1 MKPSGWWWLLSVYV
15 TCFHPSLILA
25 IKRIIVNYSSQNLSS
40 VPPGLKPSTEDLD
53 LSLNR
58 IQALTAK
65 DFITTPR
72 LHFLNLSW
80 NILENIDMDA
90 FKSTPALE
98 ILDLSHNRLQNLLDQ
113 PYLLKTGRL
122 QLLDLSSNLFSI
134 MALGREF
141 STLKHLQWLGLSA
154 KSISNQDFTYIDNI
168 TLKTLFV
175 NANGL
180 QRYEE
185 NSLTEVRSEKAIIA
199 LSKSD
204 LDIAI
209 AVDVFEAFKEVE
221 FTLVD
226 SGMKVI
232 QQIHHREILRTVSLE
247 ISKVKT
253 TWHVLTS
260 CVNTILQSTI
270 RQLSFS
276 DLTLTKMK
284 DGMPLST
291 SRMLDSF
298 STTRASVT
306 EFLFDQK
313 ELYDFIIN
321 MPARN
326 VSLTQTPIIF
336 MTCPLVVSQIEVLDL
351 SDCTLTENIFS
362 IDPDTECSTLR
373 NLVKLV
379 LKGNNLKLL
388 RPLTSRIHLMDSLQ
402 YIDLSQNTLTYSEEQ
417 GKCVWPPKVVQLD
430 LSLNGFDQSVFKCL
444 PDSIRILNLRNNRV
458 TSVPSDLR
466 VLDDLRALDL
476 MDNRLLDLPTCQA
489 FPNLQ
494 KLSIRS
500 NSVHSPF
507 PGALETC
514 PHLEDLDLSRN
525 PFICTCALREF
536 AALIKDRSMRPR
548 GETLGL
554 TLGHWPEGYR
564 CSFPES
570 WSNSLLEDFYLPEI
584 SCNAWILAITILI
597 PTITLIVAVSLL
609 CNRLDVPWYLKM
621 IWKWTRAKH
630 NAITSQRKSEDLE
643 GLCFHAFVSYSQKNA
658 DWVKS
663 QFLPKLEGD
672 YSLRVCHHERDFIPG
687 KTIVQNI
694 LRCIEQ
700 SRRCVFVLSSHFVQ
714 SEWCHYELYFA
725 NHQRVTRGMDSIILI
740 LLEPLP
746 LYLIPSKYY
755 QLKAMMSRR
764 TYLEWPQE
772 GAKQKLFWANLRAA
786 LQADLPSPAER
797 EE

>member
-1 MKPSGWWWLLSVYV
+1 MKPSGWWLVSLYV

-25 IKRIIVNYSSQNLSS
+25 IKRIIVNYSNQNLSS

-58 IQALTAK
+58 IKTLSAK
-65 DFITTPR
+65 DFLTTPE

-80 NILENIDMDA
+80 NILEKIDRDT
-90 FKSTPALE
+90 FNSTPALE
-98 ILDLSHNRLQNLLDQ
+98 ILDLSHNRLQNLSDQ

-122 QLLDLSSNLFSI
+122 QFLDLSSNLFSV

-141 STLKHLQWLGLSA
+141 STLKCLQWLGLSA
-154 KSISNQDFTYIDNI
+154 KSISNQDFSYIANL
-168 TLKTLFV
+168 TLKTLFI
-175 NANGL
+175 NAHGL
-180 QRYEE
+180 QTYEDS
-185 NSLTEVRSEKAIIA
+185 SLTGVHAEKAIIA

-204 LDIAI
+204 LDIPI
-209 AVDVFEAFKEVE
+209 AVDVFAAFKEVE
-221 FTLVD
+221 FTMVD

-232 QQIHHREILRTVSLE
+232 QQMRRRGIVRTVSLE
-247 ISKVKT
+247 ISKVET

-260 CVNTILQSTI
+260 CVNTILQSSI
-270 RQLSFS
+270 QQLSFS
-276 DLTLTKMK
+276 DLTMTEMK
-284 DGMPLST
+284 DGMPLFT

-306 EFLFDQK
+306 EFIFNQT
-313 ELYDFIIN
+313 ELYGFFIN

-326 VSLTQTPIIF
+326 VSFTQTPIIF
-336 MTCPLVVSQIEVLDL
+336 MTCPWTVSKIEVLDL
-351 SDCTLTENIFS
+351 SDCALTENIFS
-362 IDPDTECSTLR
+362 VDPETECNTLT

-379 LKGNNLKLL
+379 LRGNNLKHLG
-388 RPLTSRIHLMDSLQ
+388 PLTSRIHLMDSLQ
-402 YIDLSQNTLTYSEEQ
+402 YVDLSQNTLSYSEEQ

-430 LSLNGFDQSVFKCL
+430 LSSNGFDQSVFKCL
-444 PDSIRILNLRNNRV
+444 PDSVQILNLRNNRM
-458 TSVPSDLR
+458 TTVPEDVR
-466 VLDDLRALDL
+466 ALDDLSVLDL
-476 MDNRLLDLPTCQA
+476 TDNRLLDLPTCQA

-494 KLSIRS
+494 KLSVRS
-500 NSVHSPF
+500 NSLHSPL
-507 PGALETC
+507 PRALETC
-514 PHLEDLDLSRN
+514 PHLKDLDLSRN
-525 PFICTCALREF
+525 PFICTCALRKF
-536 AALIKDRSMRPR
+536 ASLIKDKATRPK
-548 GETLGL
+548 GETPGL
-554 TLGHWPEGYR
+554 TLGHWPAGYR
-564 CSFPES
+564 CSYPES
-570 WSNSLLEDFYLPEI
+570 WSNTLLEDFYLPEV
-584 SCNAWILAITILI
+584 SCNPLILAITILI
-597 PTITLIVAVSLL
+597 PTITLVVTISLI
-609 CNRLDVPWYLKM
+609 CHRLDVPWYVKM
-621 IWKWTRAKH
+621 MWKWTRAKH
-630 NAITSQRKSEDLE
+630 HAITSQRKSEDLE
-643 GLCFHAFVSYSQKNA
+643 GLRFHAFVSYSQNNT

-672 YSLRVCHHERDFIPG
+672 YCLRVCHHERDFIPG

-755 QLKAMMSRR
+755 QLKSMMSRR
-764 TYLEWPQE
+764 TYLEWPPE

-786 LQADLPSPAER
+786 LQADLPIRSER

>member
-1 MKPSGWWWLLSVYV
+1 M
-15 TCFHPSLILA
+15 
-25 IKRIIVNYSSQNLSS
+25 
-40 VPPGLKPSTEDLD
+40 
-53 LSLNR
+53 
-58 IQALTAK
+58 
-65 DFITTPR
+65 
-72 LHFLNLSW
+72 
-80 NILENIDMDA
+80 
-90 FKSTPALE
+90 
-98 ILDLSHNRLQNLLDQ
+98 
-113 PYLLKTGRL
+113 
-122 QLLDLSSNLFSI
+122 
-134 MALGREF
+134 
-141 STLKHLQWLGLSA
+141 
-154 KSISNQDFTYIDNI
+154 
-168 TLKTLFV
+168 
-175 NANGL
+175 
-180 QRYEE
+180 
-185 NSLTEVRSEKAIIA
+185 
-199 LSKSD
+199 
-204 LDIAI
+204 
-209 AVDVFEAFKEVE
+209 
-221 FTLVD
+221 
-226 SGMKVI
+226 
-232 QQIHHREILRTVSLE
+232 
-247 ISKVKT
+247 
-253 TWHVLTS
+253 
-260 CVNTILQSTI
+260 
-270 RQLSFS
+270 
-276 DLTLTKMK
+276 
-284 DGMPLST
+284 
-291 SRMLDSF
+291 
-298 STTRASVT
+298 
-306 EFLFDQK
+306 
-313 ELYDFIIN
+313 
-321 MPARN
+321 
-326 VSLTQTPIIF
+326 
-336 MTCPLVVSQIEVLDL
+336 
-351 SDCTLTENIFS
+351 
-362 IDPDTECSTLR
+362 
-373 NLVKLV
+373 
-379 LKGNNLKLL
+379 
-388 RPLTSRIHLMDSLQ
+388 
-402 YIDLSQNTLTYSEEQ
+402 
-417 GKCVWPPKVVQLD
+417 
-430 LSLNGFDQSVFKCL
+430 
-444 PDSIRILNLRNNRV
+444 

-500 NSVHSPF
+500 NSVHSPL

-514 PHLEDLDLSRN
+514 PNLEDLDLSRN

>member
-1 MKPSGWWWLLSVYV
+1 MKPSGWWLVSIYV
-15 TCFHPSLILA
+15 TCFHPSFILA

-58 IQALTAK
+58 IQALSGK
-65 DFITTPR
+65 DFLTTPQ

-80 NILENIDMDA
+80 NILEKIDTDT
-90 FKSTPALE
+90 FNSTPALE
-98 ILDLSHNRLQNLLDQ
+98 ILDLSHNRLQNLSDQ

-122 QLLDLSSNLFSI
+122 QFLDLSSNLFSV

-141 STLKHLQWLGLSA
+141 STLKCLQWLGLSA
-154 KSISNQDFTYIDNI
+154 KSISNQDFTYITNL
-168 TLKTLFV
+168 TLKTLFI
-175 NANGL
+175 NAHGL
-180 QRYEE
+180 QTYKES
-185 NSLTEVRSEKAIIA
+185 SLTGVHAEKAIIA
-199 LSKSD
+199 LSKSN
-204 LDIAI
+204 LDNAI
-209 AVDVFEAFKEVE
+209 AVDVFAAFKEVE
-221 FTLVD
+221 FTMVD

-232 QQIHHREILRTVSLE
+232 QQLHHRGIVRTVSLE
-247 ISKVKT
+247 FSKVET
-253 TWHVLTS
+253 TWHVLTK
-260 CVNTILQSTI
+260 CVNTILQSSI
-270 RQLSFS
+270 QQLSFS
-276 DLTLTKMK
+276 DLTMTEME
-284 DGMPLST
+284 DGMPLVT
-291 SRMLDSF
+291 SRLLDSF

-306 EFLFDQK
+306 EFIFNQK
-313 ELYDFIIN
+313 ELYDFFIN

-336 MTCPLVVSQIEVLDL
+336 MTCPLTVNKIEVLDL
-351 SDCTLTENIFS
+351 SNCALTENVFS
-362 IDPDTECSTLR
+362 VDPDTECSTLT

-379 LKGNNLKLL
+379 LRGNNLKHLG
-388 RPLTSRIHLMDSLQ
+388 PLTSRIHLMDSLQ
-402 YIDLSQNTLTYSEEQ
+402 YVDLSQNKLTYSEEQ
-417 GKCVWPPKVVQLD
+417 GKCAWPSKVVQLD
-430 LSLNGFDQSVFKCL
+430 LSSNGFDQSVFKCL
-444 PDSIRILNLRNNRV
+444 PDSVRILKLRNNRV
-458 TSVPSDLR
+458 ITVPADVR
-466 VLDDLRALDL
+466 ALDDLNVLDL

-494 KLSIRS
+494 KLSVRS
-500 NSVHSPF
+500 NSLHSPL
-507 PGALETC
+507 PRALETC
-514 PHLEDLDLSRN
+514 PHLKDLDLSRN
-525 PFICTCALREF
+525 PFICTCALRKF
-536 AALIKDRSMRPR
+536 AALIKDKATRPK
-548 GETLGL
+548 GETPGL
-554 TLGHWPEGYR
+554 TLGHWPAGYR
-564 CSFPES
+564 CSYPES
-570 WSNSLLEDFYLPEI
+570 RSNTLLEDFYLPEI
-584 SCNAWILAITILI
+584 SCNPLILAITILI
-597 PTITLIVAVSLL
+597 PTITLVIAISLI
-609 CNRLDVPWYLKM
+609 CHRLDVPWYVKM

-630 NAITSQRKSEDLE
+630 HAITSQRKAEDLE
-643 GLCFHAFVSYSQKNA
+643 GLRFHAFVSYSQKNA

-672 YSLRVCHHERDFIPG
+672 YCLRVCHHERDFIPG

-755 QLKAMMSRR
+755 QLKSMMSRR
-764 TYLEWPQE
+764 TYLEWPPE

-786 LQADLPSPAER
+786 LQTDLPITSER